1 MRLPAAPDPPAE
13 DAHALTRHPLSSYQ
27 PSLPTRN
34 EGALLPM
41 CTPPPDLPIS
51 PPSDERRPSAAGS
64 EPAREIDVDWAAM
77 DPTITPQERGL
88 AILDAISDSLRLP
101 RHWQGDHLTIMGVPV
116 HWHPV
121 LGYITIPDDD
131 PPGAQ

>member
-1 MRLPAAPDPPAE
+1 
-13 DAHALTRHPLSSYQ
+13 
-27 PSLPTRN
+27 
-34 EGALLPM
+34 
-41 CTPPPDLPIS
+41 
-51 PPSDERRPSAAGS
+51 
-64 EPAREIDVDWAAM
+64 M

-101 RHWQGDHLTIMGVPV
+101 HHWQGDQLEILGVPV

-131 PPGAQ
+131 PSGGQ